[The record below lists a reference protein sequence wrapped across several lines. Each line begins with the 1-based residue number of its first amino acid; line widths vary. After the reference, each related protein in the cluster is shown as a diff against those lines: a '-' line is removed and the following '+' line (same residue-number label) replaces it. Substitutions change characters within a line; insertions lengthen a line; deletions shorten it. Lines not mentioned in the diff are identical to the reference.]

1 MRNAIRGLRL
11 DQVTVLVCLAATALI
26 AAPQTT
32 GARIVIQDSPL
43 AGFKYYDGKAL
54 WGQLK
59 VGDALKLVREPHNPH
74 DANAIRV
81 EWEGR
86 MLGYVPRRENAHLA
100 RQMDHGA
107 LIEARITQLRERRN
121 GRHTISYEIFVQMR

>member
-1 MRNAIRGLRL
+1 M
-11 DQVTVLVCLAATALI
+11 LVCLAAVAAL
-26 AAPQTT
+26 AAAQTT

-43 AGFKYYDGKAL
+43 AGFKYYDGRAF
-54 WGQLK
+54 WNEFK
-59 VGDALKLVREPHNPH
+59 VGDALRLVREPHNPH

-100 RQMDHGA
+100 RQMDRGA
-107 LIEARITQLRERRN
+107 AIEARITRLQSRPN
-121 GRHTISYEIFVQMR
+121 GRHTISYEIFVQLK

>member
-1 MRNAIRGLRL
+1 MLQLRAP
-11 DQVTVLVCLAATALI
+11 VLVCLVAAATL
-26 AAPQTT
+26 AAAQAT

-43 AGFKYYDGKAL
+43 AGFKYYDGRAL
-54 WGQLK
+54 WDQLR
-59 VGDALKLVREPHNPH
+59 VGNALKLVREPDNPH

-100 RQMDHGA
+100 RQMDRGA
-107 LIEARITQLRERRN
+107 AIEARITQLQERRN
-121 GRHTISYEIFVQMR
+121 GRHTISYEIFVQLK